1 MAMEDSGARRLRAWR
16 STGLVLIFI
25 SLLTST
31 PLVTASS
38 LSPYGLD
45 AAMAEGARSDPHASN
60 DSFLSLS
67 SSLKKSLSRSAH
79 FNTLERLAYLKTL
92 EILLPVHVKLV
103 GFSGDDRF
111 QLQNQIGKYISALH
125 FDDQIHIIGFEPHGL
140 SVRTKLSLDVT
151 AADDRLADR
160 LFQSIRS
167 QMETSSPV
175 MRSFLH
181 SVPYTA
187 VDEIIRQDLESP
199 LSTYTIYLLN
209 LKPQE
214 KSYAYS
220 YSPGDSSLAFS
231 KCLGTLWTGKD
242 RYLWVDL
249 TAGPVDYGPAL
260 SGEGLLPRGEFHP
273 LAALHRGPKSQKAFM
288 ADIASLVWSAARV
301 LLRPA
306 LRIPAY
312 FETELLVQIVHV
324 HSSEDNEIDNRGI
337 DWGSIEDTFMKDAK
351 GLLLTQQSLRFKR
364 YSVRYPKCP
373 ICVSAVT
380 RSMRSYTSRFLFENY
395 TLIVNEYLDSKSL
408 HHWLSVSSEDLE
420 TMAGITHDQTAK
432 ILSVYVFDLD
442 YDRPLML
449 DRFHQAIAFRDMVV
463 AVRTKSSQAVSD
475 YNCNGRHV
483 ITQSR
488 SLERPIVGA
497 LLQSLWGVSPT
508 HLTWSPRHNSTLVD
522 YTWSVGQT
530 PFGPFSESMS
540 LSFVQ
545 RDAAPRNVL
554 LTILNATVSSAM
566 EVLVSV
572 IDHGGEKKLLGQKR
586 HVEFTQRWNLLR
598 YKLDKAV
605 SAISHFEFNEALY
618 FIKSSDYDLFAIH
631 TLFYQAASELE
642 ASLVCFKDPPFPW
655 GSALTFL
662 MIFIGVFYALMR
674 RDRVFRSKRKQF

>member
-1 MAMEDSGARRLRAWR
+1 
-16 STGLVLIFI
+16 
-25 SLLTST
+25 
-31 PLVTASS
+31 
-38 LSPYGLD
+38 
-45 AAMAEGARSDPHASN
+45 MAEGARIDPHATN
-60 DSFLSLS
+60 DSFLSLP
-67 SSLKKSLSRSAH
+67 SSLKKALARSAH
-79 FNTLERLAYLKTL
+79 FNTLDRLAYLKTL

-103 GFSGDDRF
+103 GFSGDDRL
-111 QLQNQIGKYISALH
+111 QLHNQIAKYVSALH

-151 AADDRLADR
+151 PADDHLADR

-167 QMETSSPV
+167 QMETSSLV

-181 SVPYTA
+181 SVPHTA

-199 LSTYTIYLLN
+199 LNTYTIYLLN

-214 KSYAYS
+214 KPYAYA

-273 LAALHRGPKSQKAFM
+273 LAALHGGRKSQKAFM
-288 ADIASLVWSAARV
+288 ADIASLVWSAAGV
-301 LLRPA
+301 LFRPP

-312 FETELLVQIVHV
+312 FEAELLVQIVHV
-324 HSSEDNEIDNRGI
+324 HAAEDNEIDTRGI
-337 DWGSIEDTFMKDAK
+337 DWGSIEDTFMKNAK

-364 YSVRYPKCP
+364 YSIRYRKCP
-373 ICVSAVT
+373 ICVSAIT
-380 RSMRSYTSRFLFENY
+380 RSMTSYTSRFLFENY

-408 HHWLSVSSEDLE
+408 HHWLSVSSADLE
-420 TMAGITHDQTAK
+420 TIAGISHDQAART
-432 ILSVYVFDLD
+432 LSVYVFDLD
-442 YDRPLML
+442 YDRPLLL

-554 LTILNATVSSAM
+554 LTSLNATVSSAM
-566 EVLVSV
+566 DVLVSV
-572 IDHGGEKKLLGQKR
+572 VEHGGEKKLLGLKR

-618 FIKSSDYDLFAIH
+618 YIKSSDYDLFAIH

-655 GSALTFL
+655 GSAVTFL
-662 MIFIGVFYALMR
+662 MIFVGFFYAFMR
-674 RDRVFRSKRKQF
+674 RDRLFRSKRKQF

>member
-1 MAMEDSGARRLRAWR
+1 MAIAASATRRLRAWT
-16 STGLVLIFI
+16 SPGLVFIFL

-31 PLVTASS
+31 PLVIASS

-45 AAMAEGARSDPHASN
+45 AAMAEGARMDPHATN
-60 DSFLSLS
+60 DSFLFLP
-67 SSLKKSLSRSAH
+67 SSLRKALARSAH

-103 GFSGDDRF
+103 GFTGDDRF
-111 QLQNQIGKYISALH
+111 QLQNQIAKYVSALH
-125 FDDQIHIIGFEPHGL
+125 FDDQIHVIGFEPHGL
-140 SVRTKLSLDVT
+140 SVRTKLSLDITPV
-151 AADDRLADR
+151 DDRLADR

-167 QMETSSPV
+167 QMETSSMV
-175 MRSFLH
+175 MRTFLH

-187 VDEIIRQDLESP
+187 VDEIIQQDLESP
-199 LSTYTIYLLN
+199 LTTYTIYLLN
-209 LKPQE
+209 LRKQDKP
-214 KSYAYS
+214 YAYA

-231 KCLGTLWTGKD
+231 KCMGTLWTGKE

-273 LAALHRGPKSQKAFM
+273 LAALHGSPKSQKAFM
-288 ADIASLVWSAARV
+288 ADIASLVWSATGA
-301 LLRPA
+301 LFRPA

-312 FETELLVQIVHV
+312 FETELLVQIVHIHGTEV
-324 HSSEDNEIDNRGI
+324 IDTRGI
-337 DWGSIEDTFMKDAK
+337 DWGSIEDTFMNDAK
-351 GLLLTQQSLRFKR
+351 GLLLTHQSLRFKR
-364 YSVRYPKCP
+364 YSIQYTKCP
-373 ICVSAVT
+373 SCVSAVG

-395 TLIVNEYLDSKSL
+395 TLIVNEYLDSKIL
-408 HHWLSVSSEDLE
+408 HHLLSVSSVDLE
-420 TMAGITHDQTAK
+420 TIAGITHDQTART
-432 ILSVYVFDLD
+432 LPVYVFDLE

-449 DRFHQAIAFRDMVV
+449 DRFHQSVAFRDMVI
-463 AVRTKSSQAVSD
+463 AVRTKSVQSVSD

-483 ITQSR
+483 VTQSR
-488 SLERPIVGA
+488 NLERPIVGA

-554 LTILNATVSSAM
+554 LTSLNATVSSAM
-566 EVLVSV
+566 DVLVSV
-572 IDHGGEKKLLGQKR
+572 LEHGGEKKLLGQKR

-618 FIKSSDYDLFAIH
+618 YIKSSDYDLFAIH

-655 GSALTFL
+655 GSTLTFL
-662 MIFIGVFYALMR
+662 MIFVGFFYAFMR
-674 RDRVFRSKRKQF
+674 RDKLFRSKRKQF